1 MWARGLAPL
10 PPAKLASPWF
20 CRPDLPRRALG
31 GLPVSHGP
39 RPRHSPP
46 RLTDDVQDAVLG
58 EGVLVVAPQVPSKV
72 VFAAQL
78 GA

>member
-1 MWARGLAPL
+1 MLSPPL
-10 PPAKLASPWF
+10 
-20 CRPDLPRRALG
+20 
-31 GLPVSHGP
+31 VQ
-39 RPRHSPP
+39 PP